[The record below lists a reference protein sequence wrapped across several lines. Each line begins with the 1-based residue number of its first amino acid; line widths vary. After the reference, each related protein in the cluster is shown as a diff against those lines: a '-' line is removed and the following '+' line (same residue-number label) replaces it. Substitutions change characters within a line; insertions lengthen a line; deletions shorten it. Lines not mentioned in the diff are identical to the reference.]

1 MAASHT
7 PVQSIDRVLDIIEAL
22 SFQPHGML
30 LKDLSAAVGLHVST
44 THRLLVALVSRGYVQ
59 KILKRVN
66 IA

>member
-30 LKDLSAAVGLHVST
+30 LNDLSAAVGLHVST
-44 THRLLVALVSRGYVQ
+44 THRLLVALV
-59 KILKRVN
+59 
-66 IA
+66 